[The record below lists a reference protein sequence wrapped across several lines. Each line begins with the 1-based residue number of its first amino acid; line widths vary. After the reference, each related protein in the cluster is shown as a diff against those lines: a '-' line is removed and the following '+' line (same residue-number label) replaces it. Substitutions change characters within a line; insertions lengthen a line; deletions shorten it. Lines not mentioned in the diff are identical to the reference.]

1 MRIGVCTVELYLPDN
16 GSLKGKRRVVKSLKE
31 RLKNRFNV
39 SVAEVGNHDLLQRA
53 AIGVAMIG
61 NDAKQLNSR
70 LDKIVNYIES
80 TGTAVLTD
88 HHIEIL

>member
-1 MRIGVCTVELYLPDN
+1 MHIGVCTVELYLPDN

-39 SVAEVGNHDLLQRA
+39 SVAEVDNHDLLQRA

-61 NDAKQLNSR
+61 SDAKQLNSS
-70 LDKIVNYIES
+70 LDKIVNYIEA
-80 TGTAVLTD
+80 TGTAVITD

>member
-1 MRIGVCTVELYLPDN
+1 MHIGVCTVELYLPDN

-39 SVAEVGNHDLLQRA
+39 SVAEVDNHDLLQRA
-53 AIGVAMIG
+53 AVAVAMIG
-61 NDAKQLNSR
+61 NDARQLNSA
-70 LDKIVNYIES
+70 LDKIVDYIES
-80 TGTAVLTD
+80 TGGAVITD